1 MILRFSPSAASA
13 CILAIALLFTT
24 ASCKRTDTRVSAGD
38 RTQTL
43 HLGNIAEPTDLDP
56 QLITSVTEAQITLG
70 LMEGLTAMD
79 PKDAHP
85 IPGVAERWD
94 VSADKLTWTFH
105 LRANARWSSGDTVT
119 ARDFAYSIQRILS
132 PKLASEYA
140 AILYSLRGAEA
151 YNTGK
156 LTDFSQVGVR
166 VIDDRTLAL
175 TLHTPVA
182 YFPALVMHQAW
193 HPVHK
198 ATIEKFGRMDERGTR
213 WTRAGNFVGNGP
225 FTLAAWEPNQVIRLV
240 KSETYWDRDAVRLRE
255 VNFYPIE
262 DRATEEASF
271 RAGQLHVTATIPP
284 DKIATYKR
292 DHPGLLRQEPTFASS
307 YLIYNTAKPP
317 LNDVRVRRA
326 LALVIDR
333 TRLCEKILFGGRVP
347 AYTLTPPGLAGYNS
361 IPGFKEDIAEA
372 QRLLAE
378 AGFKN
383 GAGFPRLEL
392 CVAKGGLSQLNEAM
406 QQMWKSS
413 LGIDI
418 SIVVQESRVL
428 SDSLR
433 THHFDIVPAGW
444 VGDYLDP
451 TSFLDLFRTGNGNN
465 HTGWSSP
472 AYDALIAEALQAGD
486 DAIRYPL
493 YHQAEALLIK
503 EMPIA
508 PLVYGRRNYLC
519 VPSVKGW
526 EPNVLDLHPLK
537 GVYLAP

>member
-1 MILRFSPSAASA
+1 MTRRFLPVAAALLLLTSSA
-13 CILAIALLFTT
+13 C
-24 ASCKRTDTRVSAGD
+24 KRAETRVTAGD

-43 HLGNIAEPTDLDP
+43 HLGNLSEPSDLDP
-56 QLITSVTEAQITLG
+56 QLITSITDAQVSIG

-85 IPGVAERWD
+85 VPGVAESWE
-94 VSADKLTWTFH
+94 VSADNLTWTFH
-105 LRANARWSSGDTVT
+105 LRANARWSNGDPVT

-132 PKLASEYA
+132 PNLASEYA
-140 AILYSLRGAEA
+140 SILYSLRGAEA

-166 VIDDRTLAL
+166 VIDDHTLAL

-182 YFPALVMHQAW
+182 YLPSLVMHQSW

-213 WTRAGNFVGNGP
+213 WTRPGNFVGNGP
-225 FTLAAWEPNQVIRLV
+225 FTLDAWEPNQVLRLV
-240 KSETYWDRDAVRLRE
+240 KSETYWDRDAVRLKA

-292 DHPGLLRQEPTFASS
+292 DQPQLLRQEATFAS
-307 YLIYNTAKPP
+307 YFLTYNTTKAP

-333 TRLCEKILFGGRVP
+333 AALCEKVLLGGRTP
-347 AYTLTPPGLAGYNS
+347 AYTFTPPGIAGYEAT
-361 IPGFKEDIAEA
+361 PGFKEDIAEA
-372 QRLLAE
+372 KRLLAD
-378 AGFKN
+378 AGFPDGK
-383 GAGFPRLEL
+383 GFPRLEL
-392 CVAKGGLSQLNEAM
+392 LTAKGGSSQMPEAM
-406 QQMWKSS
+406 QQMWKTH

-418 SIVVQESRVL
+418 AIVLQEGRVFF
-428 SDSLR
+428 DSLR
-433 THHFDIVPAGW
+433 THSFDIAPAGW

-451 TSFLDLFRTGNGNN
+451 TSFLDVFRTGGGNN
-465 HTGWSSP
+465 HTGWSSA
-472 AYDALIAEALQAGD
+472 AYDRLLAEALKAGD
-486 DAIRYPL
+486 NAVRYPL
-493 YHQAEALLIK
+493 YHQAEQLLIND
-503 EMPIA
+503 MPIA
-508 PLVYGRRNYLC
+508 PLVYGRRNYLAS
-519 VPSVKGW
+519 PSVRGW

-537 GVYLAP
+537 GVYLVP